1 MGLRELEQDLGQPSH
16 GRRRPF
22 EQQRHV
28 ALRLVKVLRPVLGG
42 EPQVGDPGKR
52 CRDLDG
58 HLAKVWIGTH
68 SATGVFHAVLT
79 HGRPSKVSYQRTTV
93 RTACTIELAMPLT
106 GIRVLDLT
114 RLLPGAYCTLLLAD
128 MGADVIKIEEPGG
141 GDYMRW
147 TPPLVDGQSAL
158 FNAINRNKRSV
169 TLDLKSEGGRD
180 LLLQLVDGADVL
192 VEGNRPGVM
201 GRLGLGW
208 DVLHSRNA
216 RLIMCSITGYGQDGP
231 FASRAGHDLNY
242 MATAGALG
250 LNGDREGPPVP
261 LSVQVADIGGGG
273 LQPAVAILGAMVGV
287 QRGGEGRWID
297 ASMTDGAV
305 SWLAMA
311 FATHAGGETV
321 ARGEQ
326 RLAGRFAC
334 YRVYACKG
342 GGYFSVA
349 ALEPKFW
356 SALCGALERPDLV
369 DLQFSEDDSVH
380 VAVEEIFASRTRI
393 DWQQKLAALDACC
406 EPVLDIDEVASHP
419 QIAARRLIETHET
432 GVEVRPAIRMSEGWR
447 RRAAPRLGEHTAE
460 ILSELGIE
468 GTKLEELKTSG
479 AI

>member
-1 MGLRELEQDLGQPSH
+1 
-16 GRRRPF
+16 
-22 EQQRHV
+22 
-28 ALRLVKVLRPVLGG
+28 
-42 EPQVGDPGKR
+42 
-52 CRDLDG
+52 
-58 HLAKVWIGTH
+58 
-68 SATGVFHAVLT
+68 
-79 HGRPSKVSYQRTTV
+79 
-93 RTACTIELAMPLT
+93 MPLT

-169 TLDLKSEGGRD
+169 TLDLKTEAGRD

-273 LQPAVAILGAMVGV
+273 LQPAVAILGAMVRV

-432 GVEVRPAIRMSEGWR
+432 GVEVRPAVRMSEGWR